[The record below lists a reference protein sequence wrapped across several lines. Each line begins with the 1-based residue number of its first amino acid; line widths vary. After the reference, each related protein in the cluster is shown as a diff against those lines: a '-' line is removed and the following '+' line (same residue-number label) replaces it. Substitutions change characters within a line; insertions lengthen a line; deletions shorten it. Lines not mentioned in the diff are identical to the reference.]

1 MPEVKQSLKNTY
13 YDTAAAPFLYS
24 PNIYNALMA
33 IIGSEKLLFGSDWPL
48 LDPSHVMDQI
58 KSSGL
63 LEDQVESIL
72 YRSASRLFGLK
83 G

>member
-1 MPEVKQSLKNTY
+1 
-13 YDTAAAPFLYS
+13 
-24 PNIYNALMA
+24 PNIYKALLA

-48 LDPSHVMDQI
+48 LDPSRVIDEI

-63 LEDQVESIL
+63 TEDQVESIL